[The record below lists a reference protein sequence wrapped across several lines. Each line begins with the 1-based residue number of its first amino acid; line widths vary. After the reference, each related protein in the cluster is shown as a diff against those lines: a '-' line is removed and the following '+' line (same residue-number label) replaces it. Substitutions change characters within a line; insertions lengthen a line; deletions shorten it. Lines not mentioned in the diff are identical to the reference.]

1 MSKTSAPLGAF
12 VRVLG
17 MTIYSFMT
25 WWNRALSLPAQRGNP
40 NLAAAAGIPADPRA
54 GTFVG
59 VTARR
64 YSSARRWRSRE
75 RTSSGTSPLTSPP
88 YLAISFT
95 RLDRR
100 NEYSGLVVMNS
111 VSTFAIR

>member
-40 NLAAAAGIPADPRA
+40 NLAVAAGIPAGPHA
-54 GTFVG
+54 GVSR
-59 VTARR
+59 RR
-64 YSSARRWRSRE
+64 YSSARRWRNRE

-95 RLDRR
+95 RLDRK